1 MEAFVPPNY
10 CYILKSNKMKIELK
24 TVLSLGS
31 VRWKMTKKTMFMRLG
46 NWKVRR
52 SNATP
57 IIF

>member
-31 VRWKMTKKTMFMRLG
+31 VRWKMAESDHAHEARKLESKKE
-46 NWKVRR
+46 
-52 SNATP
+52 
-57 IIF
+57 